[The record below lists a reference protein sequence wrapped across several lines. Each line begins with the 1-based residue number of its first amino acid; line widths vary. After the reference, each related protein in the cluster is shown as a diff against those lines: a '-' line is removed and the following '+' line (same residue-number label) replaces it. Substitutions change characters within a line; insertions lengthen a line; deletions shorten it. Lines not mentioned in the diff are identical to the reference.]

1 MNITLVILYSYL
13 LGSIP
18 FGLIYAKIAGLGDVR
33 NIGSG
38 NIGATNVLRTGNK
51 QVAAYTLLS
60 DIAKGSIA
68 VLITNKFFSEYS
80 LLSFLIVYLGHI
92 FPVWLKFKGGKGVA
106 TFIGG
111 ILITN
116 YILGLVFLITW
127 GVIAKIFKISSLSAI
142 MAFIVT
148 LVITFVFYDFNLT
161 LLMFFF
167 TVFSIYTH
175 RDNIKRIISGDESK
189 IKLNKSTIL
198 LLSNNIKLTIIKIFE
213 TRFCY
218 EFSNCGKSCKSK
230 ND

>member
-1 MNITLVILYSYL
+1 MEITLVIFYSYL

-18 FGLIYAKIAGLGDVR
+18 FGLIYTKIAGLGDVR

-68 VLITNKFFSEYS
+68 VLITNKFFNEYG

-92 FPVWLKFKGGKGVA
+92 FPIWLKFKGGKGVA

-111 ILITN
+111 ILIIN

-127 GVIAKIFKISSLSAI
+127 GVIAKVFKISSLSAI
-142 MAFIVT
+142 IAFIVT
-148 LVITFVFYDFNLT
+148 LVVTFVFYDFDLT

-189 IKLNKSTIL
+189 IKTK
-198 LLSNNIKLTIIKIFE
+198 
-213 TRFCY
+213 
-218 EFSNCGKSCKSK
+218 
-230 ND
+230 

>member
-111 ILITN
+111 MLITN

-142 MAFIVT
+142 IAFIVT

-189 IKLNKSTIL
+189 IKTK
-198 LLSNNIKLTIIKIFE
+198 
-213 TRFCY
+213 
-218 EFSNCGKSCKSK
+218 
-230 ND
+230 

>member
-1 MNITLVILYSYL
+1 MVITLVILYSYL

-68 VLITNKFFSEYS
+68 VLITNKFFNEYS
-80 LLSFLIVYLGHI
+80 LLAFLIVYLGHI

-111 ILITN
+111 LLITN

-127 GVIAKIFKISSLSAI
+127 GVIAKVFKISSLSAI
-142 MAFIVT
+142 IAFIVT
-148 LVITFVFYDFNLT
+148 LVVTVVFYDFNLT

-175 RDNIKRIISGDESK
+175 RDNIKRIFSGDESK
-189 IKLNKSTIL
+189 INTK
-198 LLSNNIKLTIIKIFE
+198 
-213 TRFCY
+213 
-218 EFSNCGKSCKSK
+218 
-230 ND
+230 

>member
-1 MNITLVILYSYL
+1 MDITLVILYSYL

-60 DIAKGSIA
+60 DISKGSIA
-68 VLITNKFFSEYS
+68 VLITNKFFNEYS

-111 ILITN
+111 ILIVN
-116 YILGLVFLITW
+116 YILGLIFLITW
-127 GVIAKIFKISSLSAI
+127 GVIAKVFKISSLSAI
-142 MAFIVT
+142 IAFIVT
-148 LVITFVFYDFNLT
+148 LVVTFVFYDFNLT

-189 IKLNKSTIL
+189 INTK
-198 LLSNNIKLTIIKIFE
+198 
-213 TRFCY
+213 
-218 EFSNCGKSCKSK
+218 
-230 ND
+230 

>member
-1 MNITLVILYSYL
+1 MDITLVILYSYL

-68 VLITNKFFSEYS
+68 VLITNKFFNEYS

-127 GVIAKIFKISSLSAI
+127 GVTAKVFKISSLSAI
-142 MAFIVT
+142 IAFIVT
-148 LVITFVFYDFNLT
+148 LVVTFIFYDFNLT

-167 TVFSIYTH
+167 TVFSVYTH

-189 IKLNKSTIL
+189 IKTK
-198 LLSNNIKLTIIKIFE
+198 
-213 TRFCY
+213 
-218 EFSNCGKSCKSK
+218 
-230 ND
+230 

>member
-1 MNITLVILYSYL
+1 MDILITVSYSYL

-18 FGLIYAKIAGLGDVR
+18 FGLIYSKIAGLGDVR

-68 VLITNKFFSEYS
+68 VLITNKFFSEYT

-92 FPVWLKFKGGKGVA
+92 FPIWLKFKGGKGVA

-111 ILITN
+111 ILIIN
-116 YILGLVFLITW
+116 YVLCLVFLITW
-127 GVIAKIFKISSLSAI
+127 AVVAKVFKISSLSAI
-142 MAFIVT
+142 AGFIVT
-148 LVITFVFYDFNLT
+148 LLTAFVLYDQNLS

-175 RDNIKRIISGDESK
+175 RDNIKRIVSGEESK
-189 IKLNKSTIL
+189 IKT
-198 LLSNNIKLTIIKIFE
+198 E
-213 TRFCY
+213 
-218 EFSNCGKSCKSK
+218 
-230 ND
+230 

>member
-68 VLITNKFFSEYS
+68 VLITNKFFNEYS

-127 GVIAKIFKISSLSAI
+127 GVTAKVFKISSLSAI
-142 MAFIVT
+142 VAFIVT
-148 LVITFVFYDFNLT
+148 LVVTFIFYDFNLT

-189 IKLNKSTIL
+189 INTK
-198 LLSNNIKLTIIKIFE
+198 
-213 TRFCY
+213 
-218 EFSNCGKSCKSK
+218 
-230 ND
+230 

>member
-1 MNITLVILYSYL
+1 MDIFIIVSYSYL

-18 FGLIYAKIAGLGDVR
+18 FGLIYSKIAGLGDVR

-68 VLITNKFFSEYS
+68 VLITNKFFSEHI

-92 FPVWLKFKGGKGVA
+92 FPIWLKFKGGKGVA

-111 ILITN
+111 ILIIN
-116 YILGLVFLITW
+116 YVLCLIFLITW
-127 GVIAKIFKISSLSAI
+127 GVVAKVFKISSLSAI
-142 MAFIVT
+142 VGFVVT
-148 LVITFVFYDFNLT
+148 LLTAFVFYDQNLS

-175 RDNIKRIISGDESK
+175 RDNIKRIVSGKESK
-189 IKLNKSTIL
+189 IKN
-198 LLSNNIKLTIIKIFE
+198 E
-213 TRFCY
+213 
-218 EFSNCGKSCKSK
+218 
-230 ND
+230 

>member
-1 MNITLVILYSYL
+1 MDITLVILYSYL

-127 GVIAKIFKISSLSAI
+127 GVIAKVFKISSLSAI
-142 MAFIVT
+142 IAFIVT

-189 IKLNKSTIL
+189 IKTK
-198 LLSNNIKLTIIKIFE
+198 
-213 TRFCY
+213 
-218 EFSNCGKSCKSK
+218 
-230 ND
+230 

>member
-1 MNITLVILYSYL
+1 MDITLVILYSYL

-51 QVAAYTLLS
+51 QIAAYTLLS

-68 VLITNKFFSEYS
+68 VLITNKFFNEYS

-111 ILITN
+111 ILIIN

-142 MAFIVT
+142 IAFIVT
-148 LVITFVFYDFNLT
+148 LVITFIFYDFNLT

-189 IKLNKSTIL
+189 IKTK
-198 LLSNNIKLTIIKIFE
+198 
-213 TRFCY
+213 
-218 EFSNCGKSCKSK
+218 
-230 ND
+230 

>member
-1 MNITLVILYSYL
+1 MDITLVILYSYL

-60 DIAKGSIA
+60 DIAKGSI
-68 VLITNKFFSEYS
+68 VLLITNKFFNEYS

-116 YILGLVFLITW
+116 YILGLIFLITW
-127 GVIAKIFKISSLSAI
+127 GVIAKVFKISSLSAI
-142 MAFIVT
+142 IAFIVT
-148 LVITFVFYDFNLT
+148 LVVTFVFYDFNLT

-175 RDNIKRIISGDESK
+175 RDNIKRIISSDESRINTK
-189 IKLNKSTIL
+189 
-198 LLSNNIKLTIIKIFE
+198 
-213 TRFCY
+213 
-218 EFSNCGKSCKSK
+218 
-230 ND
+230 

>member
-1 MNITLVILYSYL
+1 MDILIIVSYSYL

-18 FGLIYAKIAGLGDVR
+18 FGLIYSKIAGLGDVR

-68 VLITNKFFSEYS
+68 VLITNKFFSEYA

-92 FPVWLKFKGGKGVA
+92 FPIWLKFKGGKGVA

-111 ILITN
+111 ILIIN
-116 YILGLVFLITW
+116 YVLCLVFLITW
-127 GVIAKIFKISSLSAI
+127 AVVAKVFKISSLSAI
-142 MAFIVT
+142 AGFIVT
-148 LVITFVFYDFNLT
+148 LLTAFVLYDQNLS

-175 RDNIKRIISGDESK
+175 RDNIKRIVSGEESK
-189 IKLNKSTIL
+189 IKT
-198 LLSNNIKLTIIKIFE
+198 E
-213 TRFCY
+213 
-218 EFSNCGKSCKSK
+218 
-230 ND
+230 

>member
-1 MNITLVILYSYL
+1 MDIFIIVSYSYL

-18 FGLIYAKIAGLGDVR
+18 FGLIYSKIAGLGDIR

-60 DIAKGSIA
+60 DMTKGSIA
-68 VLITNKFFSEYS
+68 VLITNKFFSEFT

-92 FPVWLKFKGGKGVA
+92 FPIWLKFRGGKGVA

-111 ILITN
+111 ILIVN
-116 YILGLVFLITW
+116 YVLCLIFLITW
-127 GVIAKIFKISSLSAI
+127 GVVAKVFKISSLSAI
-142 MAFIVT
+142 VGFVVT
-148 LVITFVFYDFNLT
+148 LLTAFVLYDQNLS

-175 RDNIKRIISGDESK
+175 RDNIKRIVSGKESK
-189 IKLNKSTIL
+189 IKT
-198 LLSNNIKLTIIKIFE
+198 E
-213 TRFCY
+213 
-218 EFSNCGKSCKSK
+218 
-230 ND
+230 

>member
-18 FGLIYAKIAGLGDVR
+18 FGLIYSKIAGLGDVR

-68 VLITNKFFSEYS
+68 VLITNKFFSEYC

-142 MAFIVT
+142 IAFIVT

-189 IKLNKSTIL
+189 IKTK
-198 LLSNNIKLTIIKIFE
+198 
-213 TRFCY
+213 
-218 EFSNCGKSCKSK
+218 
-230 ND
+230 

>member
-1 MNITLVILYSYL
+1 MDITLVILYSYL

-68 VLITNKFFSEYS
+68 VLITNKFFNEYS
-80 LLSFLIVYLGHI
+80 LLAFLIVYLGHI

-111 ILITN
+111 ILIVN
-116 YILGLVFLITW
+116 YILGLIFLITW
-127 GVIAKIFKISSLSAI
+127 GVIAKVFKISSLSAI
-142 MAFIVT
+142 IAFIVT
-148 LVITFVFYDFNLT
+148 LVVTFVFYDFNLT

-189 IKLNKSTIL
+189 INTK
-198 LLSNNIKLTIIKIFE
+198 
-213 TRFCY
+213 
-218 EFSNCGKSCKSK
+218 
-230 ND
+230 

>member
-1 MNITLVILYSYL
+1 MDITLVILYSYL

-60 DIAKGSIA
+60 DISKGSIA
-68 VLITNKFFSEYS
+68 VLITNKFFNEYS

-92 FPVWLKFKGGKGVA
+92 FPVWLMFKGGKGVA

-111 ILITN
+111 ILVTN
-116 YILGLVFLITW
+116 YILGVVFLITW

-142 MAFIVT
+142 IAFIVT

-189 IKLNKSTIL
+189 IKTK
-198 LLSNNIKLTIIKIFE
+198 
-213 TRFCY
+213 
-218 EFSNCGKSCKSK
+218 
-230 ND
+230 

>member
-1 MNITLVILYSYL
+1 MDITLVILYSYL

-68 VLITNKFFSEYS
+68 VLITNKFFNEYS

-127 GVIAKIFKISSLSAI
+127 GVTAKVFKISSLSAI
-142 MAFIVT
+142 IAFIVT
-148 LVITFVFYDFNLT
+148 LVVTFIFYDFNLT

-189 IKLNKSTIL
+189 INTK
-198 LLSNNIKLTIIKIFE
+198 
-213 TRFCY
+213 
-218 EFSNCGKSCKSK
+218 
-230 ND
+230 

>member
-1 MNITLVILYSYL
+1 MDILIIVSYSYL

-18 FGLIYAKIAGLGDVR
+18 FGLIYSKIAGLGDVR

-68 VLITNKFFSEYS
+68 VLITNKFFSEYI

-92 FPVWLKFKGGKGVA
+92 FPIWLKFKGGKGVA

-111 ILITN
+111 ILIIN
-116 YILGLVFLITW
+116 YVLCLVFLITW
-127 GVIAKIFKISSLSAI
+127 AVVAKIFKISSLSAI
-142 MAFIVT
+142 AGFIVT
-148 LVITFVFYDFNLT
+148 LLTAFVLYDQNLS

-175 RDNIKRIISGDESK
+175 RDNIKRIVSGEESK
-189 IKLNKSTIL
+189 IKT
-198 LLSNNIKLTIIKIFE
+198 E
-213 TRFCY
+213 
-218 EFSNCGKSCKSK
+218 
-230 ND
+230 